1 MESSDYDNAKISMEK
16 TAPVTSQGQ
25 GLQYPLASRETEDS
39 NILIVHHAIEAIG
52 MGKYQWQ
59 LLTTCGF
66 GFLIDQVCPHF
77 TFGKKKISKHYG

>member
-16 TAPVTSQGQ
+16 AAPITSQGQ
-25 GLQYPLASRETEDS
+25 GLQYPLASREPEDS
-39 NILIVHHAIEAIG
+39 NIVIVHHAIEAIG

-66 GFLIDQVCPHF
+66 GFLTRYTLISRLA
-77 TFGKKKISKHYG
+77 KKKISKHYG